1 MKDFK
6 YQSEVK
12 SSFSVWNSINE
23 PAGQGEWVECT
34 EEWLHWV
41 QTSEPGTRSLVAA
54 SSSATRHAGAGSG
67 GAGRER
73 EEPPTSRNL
82 PVFIEQG
89 MFCHQLGWAP
99 RAGRSWRESESE
111 RSRGILIWTNTIT
124 HNYTDKM
131 TLVSNNINWSVA
143 IKQQNVVCCSK
154 KYIYLNPWLIL
165 DYLWFHLGFLECLNT
180 KPDGW
185 SSRRLHIYQIY
196 FNKLWQTAGWVT
208 T

>member
-1 MKDFK
+1 MIKWK
-6 YQSEVK
+6 ISNQKWK
-12 SSFSVWNSINE
+12 SSFSFWNPINE
-23 PAGQGEWVECT
+23 DLSVMCRPRQAGEWVECT

-111 RSRGILIWTNTIT
+111 RSRGILIWTNTKLHRQNDISSEQYQLKCCLLQYKI
-124 HNYTDKM
+124 YTE
-131 TLVSNNINWSVA
+131 I
-143 IKQQNVVCCSK
+143 
-154 KYIYLNPWLIL
+154 
-165 DYLWFHLGFLECLNT
+165 
-180 KPDGW
+180 PD
-185 SSRRLHIYQIY
+185 R
-196 FNKLWQTAGWVT
+196 F
-208 T
+208 